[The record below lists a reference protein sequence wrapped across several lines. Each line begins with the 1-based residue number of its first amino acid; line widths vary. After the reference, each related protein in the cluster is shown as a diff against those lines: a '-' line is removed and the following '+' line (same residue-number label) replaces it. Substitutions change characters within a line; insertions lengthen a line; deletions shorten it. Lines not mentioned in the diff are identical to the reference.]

1 MLTRSGAVINWKD
14 PKPAP
19 GRLAVVQD
27 FINTA
32 NRMHDRDELQTA
44 ARASEALVVLGLIDG
59 GGQIDEAGRQH
70 IVAFRE
76 ALRQMILT
84 HHEDG
89 LNVTAAAGELNEAI
103 GNVPMRARFSP
114 QGQPT
119 MHPPVGG
126 PPAHQVIGAVLAAIV
141 AADACGEWPRLKA
154 CQNTACQWAF
164 YDASRNRSGRWC
176 DMNIC
181 GVRHKMR
188 TYRERQR

>member
-1 MLTRSGAVINWKD
+1 M
-14 PKPAP
+14 
-19 GRLAVVQD
+19 VQD
-27 FINTA
+27 FVNTA

-44 ARASEALVVLGLIDG
+44 ARASEALAVLGLIGG
-59 GGQIDEAGRQH
+59 GGQIDEADRQH

-84 HHEDG
+84 HEDG
-89 LNVTAAAGELNEAI
+89 LDVTAAAGELNEAI
-103 GNVPMRARFSP
+103 GNVPIRAHFSP
-114 QGQPT
+114 QGRPT

-126 PPAHQVIGAVLAAIV
+126 PAAHQVIGAVLAAIV
-141 AADACGEWPRLKA
+141 AADARGEWPRLKA

-181 GVRHKMR
+181 GARHKMR
-188 TYRERQR
+188 TYRQRQR